1 MVYGRRRLR
10 TPVFLKQ
17 SRIDGVDVNHSRRNA
32 CQRTAC
38 AVYLSQKKKGK
49 RDTLRTEN
57 IDANQLKK
65 KCYYR
70 RGLGEGVWCAF
81 GCNESERGIVWT
93 TFLFSFCFSY
103 PKKHTNDDVIKAA
116 TNCHARTVFDTRR
129 CAALTRVNINIYL
142 LLLSNKTCYVRRKP
156 AREKYC

>member
-70 RGLGEGVWCAF
+70 RGLGGGGVMRVRLQR
-81 GCNESERGIVWT
+81 ERTWHRLNDFSLL
-93 TFLFSFCFSY
+93 FLFFVPEETY
-103 PKKHTNDDVIKAA
+103 Q
-116 TNCHARTVFDTRR
+116 RR
-129 CAALTRVNINIYL
+129 CY
-142 LLLSNKTCYVRRKP
+142 
-156 AREKYC
+156 